1 MIEEVSIAEAAVRS
15 GLSIDTLRYYERIGL
30 IDPPARDAGGR
41 RQYTA
46 DDLGW
51 IEFLTRLRTTGM
63 SIRGMQ
69 RYADLRRQGLDTAG
83 ERRRMLL
90 EQRAVVRARIEELT
104 GCLGILDYKIAHYAE
119 LEHGVSTC

>member
-69 RYADLRRQGLDTAG
+69 RYADLRREGPSTAG

-104 GCLGILDYKIAHYAE
+104 GCLGVLDYKIAHYAE
-119 LEHGVSTC
+119 LERGVIR

>member
-51 IEFLTRLRTTGM
+51 IDFLTRLRTTGM

-69 RYADLRRQGLDTAG
+69 HYADLCRQGPSTAG
-83 ERRRMLL
+83 ERRRLLL
-90 EQRAVVRARIEELT
+90 EQRAVVRARIEELSS
-104 GCLGILDYKIAHYAE
+104 CLGVLDYKITHYAE
-119 LEHGVSTC
+119 LEHGVTP